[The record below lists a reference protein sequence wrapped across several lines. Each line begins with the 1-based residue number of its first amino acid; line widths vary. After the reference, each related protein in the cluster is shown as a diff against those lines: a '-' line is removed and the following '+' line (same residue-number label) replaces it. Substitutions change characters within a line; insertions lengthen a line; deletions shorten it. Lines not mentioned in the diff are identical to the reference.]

1 MYLPTECH
9 CTIQQLIVKEKESV
23 LKIVSTEK
31 RYSEGSPFIVYIIQT
46 KNMKQVKRRY
56 SEFESFRNFLIR
68 LFPVLLIPPIPE
80 KHSLVEYTYKDNNDM
95 SMIDKRKRM
104 LGRFLSRII
113 VHPVLSQ
120 EHIFHRF
127 IYGTESWIDIVQ
139 SSPLTE
145 LSRDP
150 LMFFDITSIVSPSV
164 IPIPSSSYILKHPH
178 QGFEAL
184 EIKMNKTFQDKGYK
198 LDQSQKRILKRLSD
212 LSSDYSDLGSG
223 YNALSLYEPYGLL
236 SSFIEKLGQVIDDT
250 CANTRDMTRLLE
262 SECSERIQDY
272 AHYNQITQ
280 QALRYRRMKQAQ
292 LELIEETL
300 GLKESMLVQA
310 LQRREEWVSQT
321 FETEQDDFLD
331 TESIEDDFAVVIKQ
345 DVNKVPMEEIYEYPE
360 SATQSVLRAS
370 KEQAKKW
377 SSTHKLLSAVSL
389 TFQGMLDGDPEQ
401 TRHNQITK
409 LQNTI
414 YELKEAKET
423 TCRDLIE
430 MSDMLIQ
437 DIQRVRELQDAEL
450 KSVLVSFAKIH
461 LNYCEQ

>member
-1 MYLPTECH
+1 
-9 CTIQQLIVKEKESV
+9 
-23 LKIVSTEK
+23 
-31 RYSEGSPFIVYIIQT
+31 
-46 KNMKQVKRRY
+46 
-56 SEFESFRNFLIR
+56 
-68 LFPVLLIPPIPE
+68 
-80 KHSLVEYTYKDNNDM
+80 M

-150 LMFFDITSIVSPSV
+150 LMFFDITSIMNPSV

-184 EIKMNKTFQDKGYK
+184 EIKMNKAFQDKGYK

-310 LQRREEWVSQT
+310 LQKQEEWVSQT

-414 YELKEAKET
+414 HELKEAKET
-423 TCRDLIE
+423 THRDLIE

-450 KSVLVSFAKIH
+450 KSILISFAKIH
-461 LNYCEQ
+461 LNYCEQNKTCWENIRNEVDVCINEMK

>member
-1 MYLPTECH
+1 
-9 CTIQQLIVKEKESV
+9 
-23 LKIVSTEK
+23 
-31 RYSEGSPFIVYIIQT
+31 
-46 KNMKQVKRRY
+46 
-56 SEFESFRNFLIR
+56 
-68 LFPVLLIPPIPE
+68 
-80 KHSLVEYTYKDNNDM
+80 
-95 SMIDKRKRM
+95 
-104 LGRFLSRII
+104 
-113 VHPVLSQ
+113 
-120 EHIFHRF
+120 
-127 IYGTESWIDIVQ
+127 
-139 SSPLTE
+139 
-145 LSRDP
+145 
-150 LMFFDITSIVSPSV
+150 MFFDITSIVSPSV

-461 LNYCEQ
+461 LNYCEQNKTCWENIRNEVDVCINEMK

>member
-321 FETEQDDFLD
+321 FETEQDDF
-331 TESIEDDFAVVIKQ
+331 FG
-345 DVNKVPMEEIYEYPE
+345 Y
-360 SATQSVLRAS
+360 
-370 KEQAKKW
+370 
-377 SSTHKLLSAVSL
+377 
-389 TFQGMLDGDPEQ
+389 
-401 TRHNQITK
+401 
-409 LQNTI
+409 
-414 YELKEAKET
+414 
-423 TCRDLIE
+423 
-430 MSDMLIQ
+430 
-437 DIQRVRELQDAEL
+437 RV
-450 KSVLVSFAKIH
+450 
-461 LNYCEQ
+461 Y